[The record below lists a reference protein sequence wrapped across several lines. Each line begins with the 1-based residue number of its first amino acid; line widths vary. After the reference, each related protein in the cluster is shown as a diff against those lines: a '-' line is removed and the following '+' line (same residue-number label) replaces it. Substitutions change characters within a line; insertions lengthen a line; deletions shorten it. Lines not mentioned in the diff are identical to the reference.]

1 MSKNQKIL
9 FIQPTIPHY
18 NIEFFRML
26 SDHCDLSILSSNV
39 AEDGMNTTSSLSF
52 LTLKKSSM
60 LSFFGIQINLSLFNI
75 FYLNK
80 FDKIVVNANPRD
92 ITQLLVTIFFSRKT
106 YSWGMFHRIGANR
119 LVGQFCYL
127 IYSYFSR
134 KVFVYGKPGYYNLKS
149 IGVNQKKLKI
159 VGNGLPISPVYRDK
173 RIEGDTIALLQV
185 VRLNSIKN
193 PMFILN
199 FLHYVNTH
207 SNNNYKVHLTI
218 VGTGPHLSQME
229 SYVIENNL
237 SEFVL
242 FKYSIYDEDVL
253 KDLYFNADFA
263 VVPSCAGLSIH
274 HALSY
279 STPFITDD
287 NLHTQASEFDILID
301 GVNSIIYR
309 SGSVEDLYN
318 KLDSLR
324 GEQEYY
330 SSLRR
335 SAYFTAVANSVSLK
349 ANNFMEVLI
358 DD

>member
-18 NIEFFRML
+18 NIEFFRIL
-26 SDHCDLSILSSNV
+26 SDHCDLSILSSDIID
-39 AEDGMNTTSSLSF
+39 DGMNITSNTPF
-52 LTLKKSSM
+52 LTLKKGSM
-60 LSFFGIQINLSLFNI
+60 LTFFGFQINLSLFNI
-75 FYLNK
+75 FYLRK

-92 ITQLLVTIFFSRKT
+92 ITQLLLTICFSRKT

-149 IGVNQKKLKI
+149 LGVSQKKLKI
-159 VGNGLPISPVYRDK
+159 VGNGLSLSPVYRDK
-173 RIEGDTIALLQV
+173 KMKGDTIALLQV

-199 FLHYVNTH
+199 FLHYINTN

-218 VGTGPHLSQME
+218 VGTGPCLPQME
-229 SYVIENNL
+229 SFVIENNL
-237 SEFVL
+237 SEFVV
-242 FKYSIYDEDVL
+242 FKYSVYDEDVL

-318 KLDSLR
+318 KLTSIRDN
-324 GEQEYY
+324 QEHYT
-330 SSLRR
+330 SLRR
-335 SAYFTAVANSVSLK
+335 SAYFSAVANSVSLK
-349 ANNFMEVLI
+349 ASNFMEVLI